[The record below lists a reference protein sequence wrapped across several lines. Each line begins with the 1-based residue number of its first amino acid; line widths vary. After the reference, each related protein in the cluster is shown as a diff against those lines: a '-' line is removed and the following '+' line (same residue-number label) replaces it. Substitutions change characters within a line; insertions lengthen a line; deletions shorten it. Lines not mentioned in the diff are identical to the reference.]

1 MASRERPSPKIP
13 ILSLS
18 ARLPRVFGVLLVCPA
33 IALSLCGEVLA
44 AQPTAASPTDTYTSI
59 KGIGPAKR
67 VARGLLRVKLRDA
80 ETVLTHGLDPEPP
93 ADAGG
98 QPLDAAG
105 PERQPVC
112 ASDYY
117 QHVLYGRPSDA
128 PDRLSSVK
136 ATILSEIKQMD
147 ALLNQEA
154 LASGGLA
161 ADYKVKC
168 DGAGEVQVHSFQ
180 SAETGAQTTFSGVL
194 SAARQAGFNASNADY
209 TIFFDSSAPR
219 ACGTG
224 TFSDD
229 QRLTAD
235 NANNSGGDYAVTY
248 SDCWTDRTAMHENG
262 HNQGAVQYDAPYS
275 TGSGAH
281 CNDGYDVMCYS
292 DGGDRDVGMSVF
304 CSDKV
309 RFDCRYDTYFDTA
322 PEPGEYL
329 ESNWN
334 LGSPLNR
341 FIALQAAGPRK
352 AVCEDGL
359 DNDGD
364 GRTDYPA
371 DLGCS
376 AAVDGDET
384 DLPAC
389 LDLRDNDGD
398 ARTDYPG
405 DPGCS
410 SALDNDESDPARAVD
425 LAAEAPTQAAPV
437 VQRLPTL
444 TMAAARKYA
453 RQRIKRRSPRAKQIK
468 AACSRRS
475 RTSANCRV
483 RWRAGRRV
491 GYRGSMVIRYRL
503 QAGRAALVA
512 SSRVRKSSL

>member
-1 MASRERPSPKIP
+1 MPSSGHPLRRIP
-13 ILSLS
+13 IPFC
-18 ARLPRVFGVLLVCPA
+18 ARLPRILGLLVVCPVV
-33 IALSLCGEVLA
+33 ALAFCGEALA
-44 AQPTAASPTDTYTSI
+44 AEPARATATDTYEVI
-59 KGIGPAKR
+59 QGLGPAKR
-67 VARGLLRVKLRDA
+67 AARGLLRVKLKDA
-80 ETVLTHGLDPEPP
+80 ETVLTHGLDPERP

-147 ALLNQEA
+147 ALLNEEA

-180 SAETGAQTTFSGVL
+180 SAETGVQTTFSGVL

-209 TIFFDSSAPR
+209 TIFFDSAAPR

-224 TFSDD
+224 TYSDD

-341 FIALQAAGPRK
+341 FIALQATGPRK

-384 DLPAC
+384 DPARTVNLLPAP
-389 LDLRDNDGD
+389 LQ
-398 ARTDYPG
+398 TQ
-405 DPGCS
+405 
-410 SALDNDESDPARAVD
+410 PASKPASK
-425 LAAEAPTQAAPV
+425 P
-437 VQRLPTL
+437 LPTL
-444 TMAAARKYA
+444 TMAAARRYA
-453 RQRIKRRSPRAKQIK
+453 RRRIGRRRPRPTEIRAT
-468 AACSRRS
+468 CSRRT
-475 RTSANCRV
+475 RTSATCAVRWKVGRRASYRGKMVVRYRFSEGRVATVASFGLRRV
-483 RWRAGRRV
+483 R
-491 GYRGSMVIRYRL
+491 
-503 QAGRAALVA
+503 
-512 SSRVRKSSL
+512 